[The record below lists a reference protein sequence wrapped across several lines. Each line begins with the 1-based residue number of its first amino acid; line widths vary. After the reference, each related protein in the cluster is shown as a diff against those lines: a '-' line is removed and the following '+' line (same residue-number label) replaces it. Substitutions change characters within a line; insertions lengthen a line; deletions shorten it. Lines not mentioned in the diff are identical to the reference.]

1 MRNIVFRYVDKWSR
15 AIFKI
20 GPLDFTLQSAGE
32 LVFITGGNGSGKSTF
47 LKVLAGLYSP
57 DSGEV
62 TFDGIRVND
71 RTREG
76 YRGLITAIFSD
87 YHIFRGSMGLPIRTP
102 PRSSGC

>member
-1 MRNIVFRYVDKWSR
+1 M
-15 AIFKI
+15 
-20 GPLDFTLQSAGE
+20 
-32 LVFITGGNGSGKSTF
+32 
-47 LKVLAGLYSP
+47 
-57 DSGEV
+57 

-102 PRSSGC
+102 PRSSGCWRN